1 MFQYWRVFAL
11 SFAVMAVGAFQ
22 LYGVF
27 SNEGYQPEQPIP
39 FSHVLHSG
47 VMKMECLYCHSTA
60 EKGAHAGVPSTDV
73 CMGCHSIVRT
83 DSPHIQKLTE
93 YYNNNEPVPW
103 VRIHRLP
110 DHSYFSHQWHVA
122 AGIACQTCHG
132 PVQEMPVVRQWQK
145 LEMGACMECHR
156 QDTYTNNIYHPASF
170 HEQPIGMDEA
180 ANVARKVDSLNLETP
195 RYVSVARAMDTYHG
209 ETVNPDEARAMVA
222 RLAEYR
228 DNLYLHGRNA
238 QLRGKNASVECSI
251 CHY

>member
-1 MFQYWRVFAL
+1 
-11 SFAVMAVGAFQ
+11 VGAYQ

-27 SNEGYQPEQPIP
+27 SNEGYAPQQPIP

-47 VMKMECLYCHSTA
+47 VMKMECLYCHHTA

-83 DSPHIQKLTE
+83 DSPHIQKLKA
-93 YYNNNEPVPW
+93 YYDAGEPVPW

-110 DHSYFSHQWHVA
+110 DHAYFSHQWHVA

-145 LEMGACMECHR
+145 LEMKACMDCHR
-156 QDTYTNNIYHPASF
+156 QDTYVDQIYHPPTY
-170 HEQPIGMDEA
+170 HEQPVTAAEVASAIPALEA
-180 ANVARKVDSLNLETP
+180 VDLKAP
-195 RYVSVARAMDTYHG
+195 KFQSVAREFGKHYEGNYNAH
-209 ETVNPDEARAMVA
+209 EAQVMMA

-228 DNLYLHGRNA
+228 TNHYLHGRGA
-238 QLRGKNASVECSI
+238 QARGVNASVECSI